1 MQGFRILGP
10 VSNLRKV
17 SFFVLLSLTLAL
29 GNSILALATDDETAA
44 RTSFVEFEKEW
55 LKKVTVNGE
64 YGQQNIKVEK
74 DEQGRYCARYRII
87 APGEDSEVKPT
98 GVKASPFVGVLH
110 YEEQTFASHAD
121 TPELAKQG
129 PFENEKG
136 ILFTEIFRYSNGKW
150 VF

>member
-10 VSNLRKV
+10 LSTFRKV
-17 SFFVLLSLTLAL
+17 FLFVLLSLTLAL
-29 GNSILALATDDETAA
+29 GNSGLALATDDATAA

-55 LKKVTVNGE
+55 LKKVNVHGE
-64 YGQQNIKVEK
+64 YGQHNVKVEK

-87 APGEDSEVKPT
+87 APGEGSEVKPT

-121 TPELAKQG
+121 TPEQAKQG

-136 ILFTEIFRYSNGKW
+136 ILFTEIFRYSSGKW